1 MTDLS
6 NGGQPGTQTSEQQ
19 FSLTGMTCAS
29 CVARVE
35 KALAKVPGVTNVSV
49 NLATE
54 QATLQ
59 TAGTVTMQAI
69 KAAVEKAVQSAGNVS
84 VQVQISQG
92 KPAASSD
99 STDGSGIR
107 HILTVGAGK
116 GGVGKSTLSVN
127 LALALKAQGLR
138 VGIMDGDIYGPN
150 LPLMLGIPEG
160 TKPQVSENNKLIPIE
175 AHGLKVISIGL
186 LVPKDQPMVW
196 RGPMLHSAIQQFLQK
211 VEWGSLDFLVVDLP
225 PGTGD
230 IQLSLVQS
238 AKVSGAVVVSTPQ
251 EVALED
257 VRKAVV
263 MFNHLKVPVLGMV
276 ENMAGEIFGKGG
288 AEKAAQKL
296 QIPFL
301 GTVELDAQIRKAGDS
316 GQPIF
321 LNPASPA
328 SAQFGLIAAK
338 ITAALVQ
345 SAETQGS

>member
-1 MTDLS
+1 MAPENLNQEAVLKILQTVPDPVQGKNLVVLGMIRELEVDGKAVFVHLQSTQTDLDYV
-6 NGGQPGTQTSEQQ
+6 QK
-19 FSLTGMTCAS
+19 L
-29 CVARVE
+29 
-35 KALAKVPGVTNVSV
+35 
-49 NLATE
+49 
-54 QATLQ
+54 
-59 TAGTVTMQAI
+59 

-211 VEWGSLDFLVVDLP
+211 VEWGTLDFLIVDLP

-230 IQLSLVQS
+230 IQLTLVQ
-238 AKVSGAVVVSTPQ
+238 KIKLDGVVIVSTPQ
-251 EVALED
+251 EIALIDARRAVA
-257 VRKAVV
+257 
-263 MFNHLKVPVLGMV
+263 MFQKTATPILGVV
-276 ENMAGEIFGKGG
+276 ENMSYFPDPTSGARIPIFGTGGGKAEAEKLGLPLLGEIPLDQALRQACDDGRPVT
-288 AEKAAQKL
+288 AAAPQ
-296 QIPFL
+296 
-301 GTVELDAQIRKAGDS
+301 
-316 GQPIF
+316 
-321 LNPASPA
+321 SPA
-328 SAQFGLIAAK
+328 ANVFNQIAK
-338 ITAALVQ
+338 ALL
-345 SAETQGS
+345 